1 MFKKLY
7 FRLAMLPILNTL
19 FIIFHYQYNRFFFE
33 NNTSNKHFTFYMSL
47 LDILPII
54 GLLNTH
60 NTILHIT
67 NNVENHEV
75 TENYL
80 LDLHLV

>member
-1 MFKKLY
+1 
-7 FRLAMLPILNTL
+7 
-19 FIIFHYQYNRFFFE
+19 
-33 NNTSNKHFTFYMSL
+33 MSL

-60 NTILHIT
+60 NTILHIM